1 MRAYS
6 MWKPNS
12 QKCRW
17 YEQWAMAGLLALWA
31 VCPGWGYALAPEEE
45 IVSGFASIQQP
56 TAQDLVIQQ
65 DNQRLITSAR
75 DIDVSGNTINATGE
89 AFNETEQLI
98 LNGHTVGGDTRA
110 SPPTE
115 GTVDAGSFQEGLL
128 NGFILQFFDN
138 ALTRC

>member
-1 MRAYS
+1 MRHNS

-17 YEQWAMAGLLALWA
+17 YEQWAMASLLALWA
-31 VCPGWGYALAPEEE
+31 VGPGWGYALPTEGE
-45 IVSGFASIQQP
+45 IASGTGSIQQP
-56 TAQDLVIQQ
+56 TEQDLVIQQ
-65 DNQRLITSAR
+65 DSQQLITSAR

-89 AFNETEQLI
+89 SFNETRNLI
-98 LNGHTVGGDTRA
+98 LNGNTVGGDTGTA
-110 SPPTE
+110 PPPE
-115 GTVDAGSFQEGLL
+115 GTVDAGSFQQGLL